1 MNFIEIPKVEL
12 HIHLDCSL
20 SFDVVKKINPNIT
33 KPQFIDQF
41 IGTKCNSLKDYIK
54 CADRAVELMQ
64 TKKELELVT
73 SDLFKQLKE
82 DNVIYA
88 EIRFAPL
95 LHLDKGLSSHEV
107 VKIISQITKK
117 ESSKTGIDAGLILCT
132 LRHYSEQQSM
142 ETVNLA
148 NDFKGSNVI
157 GFDLAA
163 DEGGY
168 PIKNH
173 IKAFKFANDNNINC
187 TAHAGEALGPESINE
202 TLDQLKPKRIGHGVR
217 SFEDSGL
224 IERLKQENIH
234 LEICPTSNIVTKVYK
249 DYLSHPIDELYKK
262 GLSISISSDG
272 RTISDTNLNKEY
284 LLLSKYFHW
293 NNKHFFDCNVNAIN
307 ASFASEEIKTKVLE
321 TLNSQSKAFN
331 YGS

>member
-1 MNFIEIPKVEL
+1 MNFNKNKKVEL

-20 SFDVVKKINPNIT
+20 SYDVVKKINPNIT
-33 KPQFIDQF
+33 KHQFFNEF
-41 IGTKCNSLKDYIK
+41 IGVKCNSLKDYIK

-73 SDLFKQLKE
+73 SDLFMQLKE

-95 LHLDKGLSSHEV
+95 LHLDKGLTSHEV
-107 VKIISQITKK
+107 VKIISQIAKK
-117 ESSKTGIDAGLILCT
+117 ESSKTGIEAGLILCT

-142 ETVNLA
+142 ETVNLV

-163 DEGGY
+163 DEAGY

-173 IKAFKFANDNNINC
+173 IEAFKFANDNNIHC

-217 SFEDSGL
+217 SFENPGL
-224 IERLKQENIH
+224 IKRLKKENIH

-249 DYLSHPIDELYKK
+249 DYLSHPISELYKK
-262 GLSISISSDG
+262 GLSISINSDG

-284 LLLSKYFHW
+284 FLLSKYFMW
-293 NNKHFFDCNVNAIN
+293 NDNHFLNCNINAIN
-307 ASFASEEIKTKVLE
+307 ASFASDKLKSKLLNI
-321 TLNSQSKAFN
+321 LNS
-331 YGS
+331 

>member
-1 MNFIEIPKVEL
+1 MNFNKNKKVEL

-20 SFDVVKKINPNIT
+20 SFDVAKKINPNIT
-33 KPQFIDQF
+33 KHQFIDQF
-41 IGTKCNSLKDYIK
+41 IGIKCNSLKDYIK

-95 LHLDKGLSSHEV
+95 LHLDKGLSPREV

-117 ESSKTGIDAGLILCT
+117 ESSKTGIEAGLILCT

-163 DEGGY
+163 DEAGY
-168 PIKNH
+168 PLKNH
-173 IKAFKFANDNNINC
+173 IEAFKFAIYNNINC
-187 TAHAGEALGPESINE
+187 TAHAGEALGPESVNE

-217 SFEDSGL
+217 SFEDLGL
-224 IERLKQENIH
+224 IERLKKENIH

-249 DYLSHPIDELYKK
+249 DYLSHPINELYNK

-284 LLLSKYFHW
+284 LLLSKYFMW
-293 NNKHFFDCNVNAIN
+293 NDNHFLNCNINAIN
-307 ASFASEEIKTKVLE
+307 ASFASDKLKSKL
-321 TLNSQSKAFN
+321 LNILRS
-331 YGS
+331 

>member
-1 MNFIEIPKVEL
+1 MNFIETPKVEL

-41 IGTKCNSLKDYIK
+41 IGIKCNSLKDYIK

-95 LHLDKGLSSHEV
+95 LHLDKGLSPREV

-117 ESSKTGIDAGLILCT
+117 ESSKTGIEAGLILCT

-163 DEGGY
+163 DEAGY
-168 PIKNH
+168 PLKNH
-173 IKAFKFANDNNINC
+173 IEAFKFAIDNNINC
-187 TAHAGEALGPESINE
+187 TAHAGEALGPESVNE

-217 SFEDSGL
+217 SFEDLGL
-224 IERLKQENIH
+224 IERLKKENIH

-249 DYLSHPIDELYKK
+249 DYLSHPINELYNK

-284 LLLSKYFHW
+284 LLLSKYFMW
-293 NNKHFFDCNVNAIN
+293 NDNHFLNCNINAIN
-307 ASFASEEIKTKVLE
+307 ASFASDKLKSKL
-321 TLNSQSKAFN
+321 LNILRS
-331 YGS
+331 

>member
-20 SFDVVKKINPNIT
+20 SFDVVKKINQNIT

-157 GFDLAA
+157 SIDLAA
-163 DEGGY
+163 DE
-168 PIKNH
+168 
-173 IKAFKFANDNNINC
+173 
-187 TAHAGEALGPESINE
+187 
-202 TLDQLKPKRIGHGVR
+202 
-217 SFEDSGL
+217 
-224 IERLKQENIH
+224 
-234 LEICPTSNIVTKVYK
+234 
-249 DYLSHPIDELYKK
+249 
-262 GLSISISSDG
+262 
-272 RTISDTNLNKEY
+272 
-284 LLLSKYFHW
+284 
-293 NNKHFFDCNVNAIN
+293 
-307 ASFASEEIKTKVLE
+307 
-321 TLNSQSKAFN
+321 
-331 YGS
+331 